1 MGRKSKIVKL
11 TDEQRLSLE
20 QGYKNSTKTQFSRR
34 CHIILLKNEGYTS
47 QEIANIFRIT
57 IQPVNKWVKRY
68 EAQGISGLQTKTGQ
82 GRKPIL
88 NKQQDEA
95 KVRAAVQKERQ
106 RLKLVKAELEEQLD
120 KQFSLLTLK
129 RFLKNLSANGN
140 ASD

>member
-1 MGRKSKIVKL
+1 MGRKSKVVKL
-11 TDEQRLSLE
+11 TDEQRLALE
-20 QGYKNSTKTQFSRR
+20 KGYKNSAKTQFSRR

-47 QEIANIFRIT
+47 QAIANIFRIT

-68 EAQGISGLQTKTGQ
+68 EAQGISGLQTKPGQ

-95 KVRAAVQKERQ
+95 KVRAAVEKERQ

-129 RFLKNLSANGN
+129 RFLKNLSADGN